1 MPSDVRQPPPC
12 TVVQLAVDAGIPF
25 DPGALSADVSKAVSW
40 VHLSGTL
47 HDTVAAQP
55 ERYLHPSPQ
64 LGALLG
70 AARAGGKKLFL
81 LTNSALGFV
90 DKGMRFLVG
99 DNWQQH
105 FDVVITSAHKP
116 AFYTSD
122 SAFRMYSSNVRVA
135 IFEPVTLILTFALT
149 CCRPYGLHDCQRD
162 FVKWSPARASDLEEG
177 RILIG
182 GSLEEL
188 VRLTGWSGRQVLYV
202 GDHLHADLR
211 EPRREAG
218 WATAAIVRELEKE
231 LEVSGLYPGV
241 SYWCTKAAQMCSYI

>member
-1 MPSDVRQPPPC
+1 MGRAPVW

-64 LGALLG
+64 LGALLA

-90 DKGMRFLVG
+90 DKGMQFLVG

-122 SAFRMYSSNVRVA
+122 SAFRVYSSNVGVARTRASTTLHAMPRVRYLA
-135 IFEPVTLILTFALT
+135 SNAFDRPRWRTLGSVTLSSGAL
-149 CCRPYGLHDCQRD
+149 R
-162 FVKWSPARASDLEEG
+162 
-177 RILIG
+177 
-182 GSLEEL
+182 
-188 VRLTGWSGRQVLYV
+188 GRQTWRK
-202 GDHLHADLR
+202 GAF
-211 EPRREAG
+211 
-218 WATAAIVRELEKE
+218 
-231 LEVSGLYPGV
+231 
-241 SYWCTKAAQMCSYI
+241 